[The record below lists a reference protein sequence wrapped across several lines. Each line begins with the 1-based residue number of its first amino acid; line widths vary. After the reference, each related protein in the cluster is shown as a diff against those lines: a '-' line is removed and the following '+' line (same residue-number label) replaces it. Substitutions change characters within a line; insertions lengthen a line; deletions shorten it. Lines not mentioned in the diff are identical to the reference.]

1 MDVFVFFATLQ
12 ALKCGFFCNFVTSCP
27 VARCEAEPC
36 QCILLSPPFF
46 VILMKMRKVAAAF
59 CCLFFLLLSGC
70 RNEPQTVEQVIEK
83 DEGNTIHIGIAWVRG
98 DGLLIEGAELA
109 VAETNASGGVLQKK
123 IKLIINQKEFKTS
136 EILKHTS
143 SLMAGE
149 NIKEYSREVARYFIR
164 HSSPVTAVIGHR
176 YSFMALSVAGL
187 YQQNRM
193 LFIAPTATNDLL
205 TSMDFDYVFRM
216 LPKNSVLGGQLAL
229 YSAARGIKR
238 VAIFNER
245 SEYALELSAA
255 LKQSLAGQGIGT
267 VVEYSFFSG
276 MSGREFTSYAVE
288 FKRHHKKEPVDA
300 VFLLV
305 SGDMARSII
314 REFYK
319 RGVGN
324 TFFITGE
331 GVDEHSFW
339 QAMQGLQ
346 EEIKEP
352 IHVGVPTLFQ
362 AESDHTRF
370 FREKFIQTYKQPP
383 DSLAALGYDSVNI
396 LLAAVEQAGAA
407 SPDKVLDELRYLRTC
422 QGLTQAIAFEDNGD
436 IMYKPYMIKWMTP
449 TGFEYRDLKNH
460 IVAPDTPD
468 ALDAQLSEL
477 PRCVNIDR
485 DKDGI
490 VDKRDVCPD
499 NRKDELV
506 QGVFLEGEQVGCP
519 LDTDGDEVPD
529 YLDKCR
535 NNTSEELAEG
545 VNAEGCPVD
554 RDLDQVLDYRDKC
567 LQNTPEQLSKGVTA
581 QGCPLD
587 TDKDGVADYTDAC
600 PNNAPDEVKEGV
612 NLIGCPVDQDKD
624 GVPDYWDKCSDNT
637 AEELRFGVRR
647 NGCPQDSDNDQ
658 YPDYQDFCRLDSAAD
673 LAQGTDERGCPN
685 DSDQDGVY
693 NVYDACPDTA
703 QGMRVNEQ
711 GCTLITLFSDNNFAS
726 ASPTLSAKGKQKLRT
741 FSRTLAQDTIERI
754 TIIAHTDGQGTTA
767 FNLRLSQE
775 RADSVA
781 QFLQQEGIPK
791 SVIDA
796 QGVGESQPVAD
807 DTTEEGRRKNR
818 RVELSV
824 RLKAKEHP

>member
-1 MDVFVFFATLQ
+1 MRTYLP
-12 ALKCGFFCNFVTSCP
+12 L
-27 VARCEAEPC
+27 
-36 QCILLSPPFF
+36 
-46 VILMKMRKVAAAF
+46 VILMKMRKATAAF

-70 RNEPQTVEQVIEK
+70 HNEPQTVEQVVE
-83 DEGNTIHIGIAWVRG
+83 ENEENTIHIGIAWVRG

-109 VAETNASGGVLQKK
+109 VAEANASGGVLQKK
-123 IKLIINQKEFKTS
+123 IKLIINQNESKTS
-136 EILKHTS
+136 DILKHTS

-149 NIKEYSREVARYFIR
+149 NIKEYSREAARYFIR

-176 YSFMALSVAGL
+176 YSFMALSAAGL

-229 YSAARGIKR
+229 YSAAREIKR

-245 SEYALELSAA
+245 SEYALELSSA
-255 LKQSLAGQGIGT
+255 LKQSLASQGIRT

-288 FKRHHKKEPVDA
+288 FKRHHKREPVDA

-319 RGVGN
+319 RGVGD
-324 TFFITGE
+324 TLFLTGE
-331 GVDEHSFW
+331 GVDEHGFW
-339 QAMQGLQ
+339 QEMQGLQ

-362 AESDHTRF
+362 AESNHTRF
-370 FREKFIQTYKQPP
+370 FREKFIKTYEEPA

-396 LLAAVEQAGAA
+396 LLAAIEQAEAA
-407 SPDKVLDELRYLRTC
+407 APDKVVDELRYLRSC
-422 QGLTQAIAFEDNGD
+422 QGLTQTIAFKDNGD
-436 IMYKPYMIKWMTP
+436 IVYKPYMIKWMTA

-460 IVAPDTPD
+460 LVAPD
-468 ALDAQLSEL
+468 ALDGQLSGL
-477 PRCVNIDR
+477 PGCVNIDR

-499 NRKDELV
+499 NRKEELV
-506 QGVFLEGEQVGCP
+506 HGVFLEGEQLGCP
-519 LDTDGDEVPD
+519 RDTDDDDVPD
-529 YLDKCR
+529 YRDKCR
-535 NNTSEELAEG
+535 SNTSEEVDEG
-545 VNAEGCPVD
+545 VNSEGCPVD
-554 RDLDQVLDYRDKC
+554 RDQDQVPDYRDTC
-567 LQNTPEQLSKGVTA
+567 PQDTPEQLIKGVTA

-587 TDKDGVADYTDAC
+587 TDQDGIADYTDAC
-600 PNNAPDEVKEGV
+600 PNNAPEEIKEGV
-612 NLIGCPVDQDKD
+612 NLTGCPVDRDKD

-637 AEELRFGVRR
+637 LEELRFGVRR
-647 NGCPQDSDNDQ
+647 NGCPQDSDNDK
-658 YPDYQDFCRLDSAAD
+658 YPDYQDSCRLDSAAD
-673 LAQGTDERGCPN
+673 LAQGTDEQGCPK

-693 NVYDACPDTA
+693 DVYDACPDTV
-703 QGMRVNEQ
+703 QGRRVNEQ
-711 GCTLITLFSDNNFAS
+711 GCALMTLFSDNSFAS
-726 ASPTLSAKGKQKLRT
+726 ASSILSAQGKEKLRA
-741 FSRTLAQDTIERI
+741 FAQPLTPDSIERI
-754 TIIAHTDGQGTTA
+754 TIIAHADGQGTAA

-781 QFLQQEGIPK
+781 HFLQQEGIPP

-807 DTTEEGRRKNR
+807 NTTEEGRRANR

-824 RLKAKEHP
+824 RLKAKAKVKAKERP